1 MKTRNLITISF
12 LIAFAFSVNTLQ
24 AKWYVDHEFKFKIDV
39 PASWSSNSYMDGTD
53 KIYDFYSPDENIAI
67 QVRAFEAGAEVT
79 TDILAQVYEEN
90 MLPAGTQKQSL
101 EDHTSKN
108 GIPGKLGIYTTQY
121 NGIDITISAFY
132 TVQNGYGYA
141 VTVFVPTSMLQQKSP
156 EIKSVT
162 QSFIIE
168 GFESQEVITQQEEK
182 EPSGLNGLL
191 GGTKNNDDQTTVPA
205 DITGRYNFISR
216 SDGKSMVN
224 YHYIQINSNG
234 TYSEKYN
241 PKNSGSYVGGT
252 DGSWKVNG
260 NQLILTHQGGLS
272 DTYTIDGN
280 KLIRVSD
287 DGTSFTFVKQ

>member
-1 MKTRNLITISF
+1 MRTKNLFTISF
-12 LIAFAFSVNTLQ
+12 LVAFLISINTLQ
-24 AKWYVDHEFKFKIDV
+24 AKWYADHEFKFKINV
-39 PASWSSNSYMDGTD
+39 PENWSYNSYVEGTD
-53 KIYDFYSPDENIAI
+53 KVYDFYSPDENIAI
-67 QVRAFEAGAEVT
+67 QIRTFKAGEGVT

-90 MLPAGTQKQSL
+90 ILPGNTEKQML

-108 GIPGKLGIYTTQY
+108 GIPGKLGVYNTQY
-121 NGIDITISAFY
+121 NGVDIAMSTFY
-132 TVQNGYGYA
+132 TVQNGIAY
-141 VTVFVPTSMLQQKSP
+141 VLTVIVPSSMLEQKSQ
-156 EIKSVT
+156 EIQSVT

-168 GFESQEVITQQEEK
+168 GFEPQEDITQQEEK
-182 EPSGLNGLL
+182 KPSGLSGLL
-191 GGTKNNDDQTTVPA
+191 GGTKSNNEQTAVPA

-216 SDGKSMVN
+216 SDGKSLVN
-224 YHYIQINSNG
+224 YHYIDIKSNG

-287 DGTSFTFVKQ
+287 DGTSFTFIKQ